1 MNLLKGKKTY
11 LTAAAAIIFALVLF
25 FLGQLGGVLTAL
37 FILGVAIAVFLRQG
51 INDLAKKIEQETKKD
66 DMKYSISEMMSHIV
80 YLMQHNG
87 LQMQW
92 G

>member
-51 INDLAKKIEQETKKD
+51 INDLAKKIDQETKK
-66 DMKYSISEMMSHIV
+66 E
-80 YLMQHNG
+80 
-87 LQMQW
+87 
-92 G
+92 